1 MYEQRLLRDDNVFNS
16 NWKVF
21 MAFYVYSVYT
31 HTRARTLKR
40 IEIIYSYTALQKLQ
54 IIKSNL

>member
-16 NWKVF
+16 NWKV
-21 MAFYVYSVYT
+21 FYVYSVYT